1 MFRDFYLRADSIL
14 SSAVTI
20 LYFHRNTVIFLR
32 LRKCNEK
39 YKIFS
44 PVELL
49 LLLLLHIFE
58 IEMEQAKKEYFNL
71 EFSRW

>member
-32 LRKCNEK
+32 LRKRNEK

-58 IEMEQAKKEYFNL
+58 IEMERPKKEYFNL